1 MYLEFLILIYD
12 YFKSL
17 NKRNIMFEWVVPF
30 IIMILV
36 IFLNICNNY
45 NFEVFFKFKESSLN
59 ILGVLLGISIAII
72 TILVTGGG
80 KNLEQ
85 IRNVKT
91 PVRINNKQVSL
102 YELLLINFSYT
113 IVIEIFVILSCLV
126 LPLFTKFILFPN
138 EIKIILYGVLV
149 FLTIQILLV
158 TIRNITDFYLI
169 VSKK

>member
-17 NKRNIMFEWVVPF
+17 NKRNVMFEWVVPF
-30 IIMILV
+30 VIIALV
-36 IFLNICNNY
+36 IPLNICNNY
-45 NFEVFFKFKESSLN
+45 SFEIFFKFKESSLN

-91 PVRINNKQVSL
+91 PVKINNKQVSL

-113 IVIEIFVILSCLV
+113 IVIEIFVILSCLI
-126 LPLFTKFILFPN
+126 LPLFTKFILFSN
-138 EIKIILYGVLV
+138 EIKITLYGFLV
-149 FLTIQILLV
+149 FLTIQILLI

>member
-1 MYLEFLILIYD
+1 
-12 YFKSL
+12 
-17 NKRNIMFEWVVPF
+17 MFEWVVPF
-30 IIMILV
+30 VIIMLV
-36 IFLNICNNY
+36 ILLNICNNY
-45 NFEVFFKFKESSLN
+45 SFEIFFKFKESSLN

-91 PVRINNKQVSL
+91 PVKINNKQISL

-113 IVIEIFVILSCLV
+113 IVIEIFVILSSLV
-126 LPLFTKFILFPN
+126 VPLFTTFVLIPN
-138 EIKIILYGVLV
+138 KIKIILYGFLV
-149 FLTIQILLV
+149 FLTIQILLI

>member
-17 NKRNIMFEWVVPF
+17 NKRNIMFEWVIPF
-30 IIMILV
+30 VIMIFV
-36 IFLNICNNY
+36 ILLNICNNY
-45 NFEVFFKFKESSLN
+45 NFEIFFKFKESSLN

-91 PVRINNKQVSL
+91 PVKINNKQVSL

-113 IVIEIFVILSCLV
+113 IVIEIFVILSCLI
-126 LPLFTKFILFPN
+126 LPLFTKFILFSN
-138 EIKIILYGVLV
+138 EIKITLYGFLV

>member
-17 NKRNIMFEWVVPF
+17 NKRNVMFEWVVPF
-30 IIMILV
+30 VIIALV
-36 IFLNICNNY
+36 ILLNICNNY
-45 NFEVFFKFKESSLN
+45 SFEIFFKFKESSLN

-91 PVRINNKQVSL
+91 PVKINNKQVSL

-113 IVIEIFVILSCLV
+113 IVIEIFVILSCLI
-126 LPLFTKFILFPN
+126 LPLFTKFILFSN
-138 EIKIILYGVLV
+138 EIKITLYGFLV
-149 FLTIQILLV
+149 FLTIQILLI